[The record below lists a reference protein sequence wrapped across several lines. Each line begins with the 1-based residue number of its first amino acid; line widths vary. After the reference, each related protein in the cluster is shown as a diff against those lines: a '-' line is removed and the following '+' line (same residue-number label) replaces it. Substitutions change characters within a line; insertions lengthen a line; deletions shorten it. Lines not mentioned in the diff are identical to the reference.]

1 LSRDKK
7 ENEMIITKPGK
18 VTDRI
23 LLLGVK
29 ESSVYILKGEDEYAF
44 LGGGMVHIVP
54 EIVEQLK
61 EFKIEEEKIKR
72 ILILHS
78 HFDHCGVVPFFKR
91 RWPWAKVTSS
101 QRAKELLAAPNVIET
116 IEFMNQALFREK
128 GREDQAKDLG
138 LGFSGINIEEVVKDD
153 DIISCSDLSIKII
166 EVPGHSSCSIA
177 AYVTEEKAMFASD
190 AGGIPFGDQIFTCAN
205 SNFDKYQESLKK
217 MAGYEIEVFLAEHYG
232 ARTGKDANSFLKR
245 SMDYAK
251 EARAILET
259 SYDRTKDIKKS
270 TEELSDML
278 MENAPDDFLH
288 KDIIALVTGQMLK
301 YISRQQ

>member
-1 LSRDKK
+1 
-7 ENEMIITKPGK
+7 MIISKPGK

-23 LLLGVK
+23 LLIGVK
-29 ESSVYILKGEDEYAF
+29 ESSVYILKGKDEYAF

-61 EFKIEEEKIKR
+61 DFKIEEEKIKR
-72 ILILHS
+72 IIILHS
-78 HFDHCGVVPFFKR
+78 HFDHCGIVPFFKR
-91 RWPWAKVTSS
+91 RWPWAKVTAS

-116 IEFMNQALFREK
+116 IEFMNQVLLKEK

-138 LGFSGINIEEVVKDD
+138 LEFTGINVEEVVKDD
-153 DIISCSDLSIKII
+153 DIISCGDLTIEII

-177 AYVTEEKAMFASD
+177 AHVPEEKAMFASD

-217 MAGYEIEVFLAEHYG
+217 MANYEIDVYLAEHYG

-245 SMDYAK
+245 SMDFAK
-251 EARAILET
+251 EARAILEA
-259 SYDRTKDIKKS
+259 SYARTKDVKKS
-270 TEELSDML
+270 TKEITGML
-278 MENAPDDFLH
+278 MENTPDDFLH
-288 KDIIALVTGQMLK
+288 RDIIALVTGQMLK

>member
-1 LSRDKK
+1 
-7 ENEMIITKPGK
+7 MIITKSGK

-72 ILILHS
+72 IIILHS

-91 RWPWAKVTSS
+91 RWPWAKITAS

-138 LGFSGINIEEVVKDD
+138 LGFSGINVEEVVKDD
-153 DIISCSDLSIKII
+153 DIISCGDLTIEII

-217 MAGYEIEVFLAEHYG
+217 MAGYVIEVYLAEHYG
-232 ARTGKDANSFLKR
+232 ARTGKDADSFLKR
-245 SMDYAK
+245 SMDFAK
-251 EARAILET
+251 EARAIIEA
-259 SYDRTKDIKKS
+259 SYARTKDVKRS
-270 TEELSDML
+270 TEEITDML
-278 MENAPDDFLH
+278 MENTPDDFLH
-288 KDIIALVTGQMLK
+288 RDIIALVTGQMLK